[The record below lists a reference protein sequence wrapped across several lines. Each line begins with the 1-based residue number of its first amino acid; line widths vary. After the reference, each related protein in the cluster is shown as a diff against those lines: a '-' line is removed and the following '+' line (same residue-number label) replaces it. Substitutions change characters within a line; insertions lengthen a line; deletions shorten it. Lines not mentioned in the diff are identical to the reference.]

1 MKKSC
6 NLFVELKNPVLTTV
20 KLSFKQTDAKRLL
33 ESLGH
38 RFVLSNNSQEIRK
51 EIDEYMLDTDFLYW
65 SCTCSKKSFRESQ
78 FLYTVQA
85 KDETAENSC

>member
-1 MKKSC
+1 M
-6 NLFVELKNPVLTTV
+6 FVELKNPVLKTV

-38 RFVLSNNSQEIRK
+38 RFVLSNNFQEIRK

-65 SCTCSKKSFRESQ
+65 SCTWGKKYFRESQ
-78 FLYTVQA
+78 FLYTVQEE
-85 KDETAENSC
+85 DETAENNC